1 MNSKG
6 KAIKASYRLIVE
18 SFPSGRGR
26 HSEEILDDE
35 YIEACTTRRTI
46 GSYNTE
52 ADAIQA
58 AKVQRKAT
66 CQFVGWADDLYKDD
80 SPPYHSAGCIDPD
93 LDEDEDVSIFIE
105 DISAID
111 KAKAKEMRIAK
122 ADPPPKKKAKL
133 SLYAIGTKIIKPFDG
148 EPYKGEVISYDTKS
162 KFYQVQYEDGDGEEL
177 DSNEVK
183 SYLAEEPKKIP
194 SVKKEKKKKP
204 RTTERKFGTVTGPI
218 TNVAVIDENI
228 FLRNPC
234 RVAGGKQHLPREY
247 GNSGTC
253 KPINSYYYLLQRLSD
268 RNYAMRGLC
277 IDGDGAQ
284 YTSFKKASILN
295 KCVVFLPETD
305 LNDHADDPTIV
316 DACHLDLICP
326 SSGECFLTAENLLK
340 AVTPRTECIFING
353 YQAGGV
359 GGTSQRKVNPN
370 VIVDAIDICREN
382 LQCFSFTESVLTNEI
397 LFALAKCKKLKGVM
411 LSMTQKYTCDKNK
424 YTGDKND
431 STQASDKGIESILL
445 SCADLSWLFVEEA
458 AMLFREASWKA
469 LDSTDVCS
477 KLEVLWISSYHKKDD
492 RHHVTRGDHSVI
504 RRVLSNRYATL
515 KLCMINPDEKLKS
528 RYTIGGSNKTDRLE
542 GDKKK
547 AYSPFS

>member
-1 MNSKG
+1 MSSKG
-6 KAIKASYRLIVE
+6 KAIKAGYRLIVE

-26 HSEEILDDE
+26 HSNQDLDDE

-46 GSYNTE
+46 GTYNTE

-80 SPPYHSAGCIDPD
+80 PPPYHSAGCVDPD
-93 LDEDEDVSIFIE
+93 PDEDEDVSIFIE

-111 KAKAKEMRIAK
+111 KAKEKEMRIAK
-122 ADPPPKKKAKL
+122 ADPPPKKKAKF
-133 SLYAIGTKIIKPFDG
+133 SAYAIGTKIIKLFDG
-148 EPYKGEVISYDTKS
+148 EPYNGKVISYDTKS
-162 KFYQVQYEDGDGEEL
+162 KFYKVQYEDGDEEEL
-177 DSNEVK
+177 ESNEVK
-183 SYLAEEPKKIP
+183 CYLTEEPKKIS
-194 SVKKEKKKKP
+194 SVKKEKKKS
-204 RTTERKFGTVTGPI
+204 TTERKFGTVTGPI

-234 RVAGGKQHLPREY
+234 RIAGGKQHLPREY

-284 YTSFKKASILN
+284 YTSFKKTSIVN

-326 SSGECFLTAENLLK
+326 STGDCFLTAENLLK

-353 YQAGGV
+353 YQLGGV

-370 VIVDAIDICREN
+370 VIVDAIDTCREN
-382 LQCFSFTESVLTNEI
+382 LQCFSLTESVLTNEI
-397 LFALAKCKKLKGVM
+397 LLALAKCKKLKGVT
-411 LSMTQKYTCDKNK
+411 LSMTQKYSKD
-424 YTGDKND
+424 D
-431 STQASDKGIESILL
+431 STEASDEGIESIIM
-445 SCADLSWLFVEEA
+445 SCPDLSWLFVEET
-458 AMLFREASWKA
+458 AMLFGDASWKA
-469 LDSTDVCS
+469 LDSTDVCP
-477 KLEVLWISSYHKKDD
+477 KLEVLWISSYHKTDD
-492 RHHVTRGDHSVI
+492 CHHVTRGDHSVI
-504 RRVLSNRYATL
+504 RRVLSNRYASL
-515 KLCMINPDEKLKS
+515 KLCMINPDERLKS

-542 GDKKK
+542 GDKIRHPYK
-547 AYSPFS
+547 